1 MKKLVH
7 RLGPLLVLVIFLG
20 AAWLLFHELRHYHIR
35 DIRQAIGQIPAWRL
49 WGAIGLTVVN
59 YLVLIGYDYLAIRAI
74 SHPLPLGKVALAS
87 FTGFVTSYNFGA
99 LLGGTS
105 VRYRL
110 YTAWGLSAVEIVQ
123 LVVML
128 GITFWVGIFA
138 LAGVFFVVDPFPI
151 PASLHLPFDTVRPL
165 GYLLLVVSAGYVSLT
180 FLRHVPIRIR
190 ETQIQ
195 LPSLSTTLLQ
205 LAVAAADLAVAAG
218 CLYLLVSHD
227 LTIGYGEFLGMYLLA
242 VVAVIITH
250 VPGGVGVFELI
261 VLTLAAPQSSAS
273 MVAALL
279 VFRIIYYLLPL
290 SVALVLLAG
299 NEISLQR
306 AAAQRVWSGIGR
318 GAETI
323 IPTIVAWATLLAG
336 TVMLLSGAIP
346 IPHERLKPL
355 QHMIPLSLI
364 EISHFAGSLIGA
376 GLLILARGLQ
386 RRLDAAWWL
395 ATGLLCLGIVVSLL
409 KGLDYEEAIFL
420 ALIVAALI
428 GCRHRFYRKGSL
440 IHQRFTAGWIGAVSL
455 VLACSVWLG
464 LFAHK
469 HVDYSADLWWKFAF
483 HGDAPRFL
491 RATVGAVVVLL
502 LFSVRKL
509 LAVHKPLPAEAS
521 PEDLQ
526 LAEGIVLQSP
536 RTSSNLALL
545 GDKSFLF
552 NEQRN
557 AFFMYSVRGRC
568 WVTMGDPVGPKEEH
582 AELVW
587 QFRELVDCYDGWP
600 VFYQVDEENLSI
612 YLDQGLT
619 LLKLGEEARVSLP
632 EFSLDGSKHKTLRQ
646 TVNRCQREGCEVTIA
661 AMQEI
666 PDLLPQF
673 KVISDAWLADKN
685 RREKGFSLGFFD
697 EQYLRRSASAI
708 VSQHGK
714 IIAFANLWCGADKE
728 ELSLDLMR
736 YLPDSPASVMEF
748 LFIELLLWGK
758 QQGYQWFNLGM
769 APLSGVEN
777 RVLAPLW
784 NRAVDL
790 VFRHGDHFYN
800 FEGLRQYKEKFGPTW
815 TPKYLASPG
824 GLALPQILADV
835 TALIGRKRADD
846 RRGVAEAAEA

>member
-20 AAWLLFHELRHYHIR
+20 AAWLLFHELRHYNIR
-35 DIRQAIGQIPAWRL
+35 DIREALGKIPAWRV
-49 WGAIGLTVVN
+49 WAAVGLTVVN
-59 YLVLIGYDYLAIRAI
+59 YVVLIGYDFLATRAI
-74 SHPLPLGKVALAS
+74 SHPLPLSKVALAS
-87 FTGFVTSYNFGA
+87 FTGFVTSFNFGA

-123 LVVML
+123 LIVML

-138 LAGVFFVVDPFPI
+138 LAGVFFVVAPFPI
-151 PASLHLPFDTVRPL
+151 PAKLHLPLESVRPL
-165 GYLLLVVSAGYVSLT
+165 GFILLAVSAGYVALT

-190 ETQIQ
+190 DTQLQ

-227 LTIGYGEFLGMYLLA
+227 LTVGYGEFLGMYLLA

-279 VFRIIYYLLPL
+279 IFRIVYYLLPM
-290 SVALVLLAG
+290 SVALILLAA

-306 AAAQRVWSGIGR
+306 AAAQRVWAGIGR

-323 IPTIVAWATLLAG
+323 IPMIVAWATLLAG

-355 QHMIPLSLI
+355 QHLIPLPLV
-364 EISHFAGSLIGA
+364 EISHFTGSLIGA

-395 ATGLLCLGIVVSLL
+395 ATGLLSVGVVVSLL
-409 KGLDYEEAIFL
+409 KGLGYEEAIFL
-420 ALIVAALI
+420 ALIVAALL
-428 GCRHRFYRKGSL
+428 GCRRRFYRRGSL
-440 IHQRFTAGWIGAVSL
+440 VHERFTVPWMGTVLL
-455 VLACSVWLG
+455 VLVCSVWLG

-469 HVDYSADLWWKFAF
+469 FVDYKSDLWWKFAF

-491 RATVGAVVVLL
+491 RATVGAVAVLL
-502 LFSVRKL
+502 LFAVRKL
-509 LAVHKPLPAEAS
+509 LAPHRPPPAETCLA
-521 PEDLQ
+521 DRQ
-526 LAEGIVLQSP
+526 LAADIVRQSP
-536 RTSSNLALL
+536 RTSANLALL
-545 GDKSFLF
+545 GDKSLLF

-557 AFFMYSVRGRC
+557 AFVMYSIHGRC
-568 WVTMGDPVGPKEEH
+568 WVALGDPVGPKEERG
-582 AELVW
+582 ELVW

-600 VFYQVDEENLSI
+600 VFYQVDEEHLSI
-612 YLDQGLT
+612 YLEQGLT
-619 LLKLGEEARVSLP
+619 LLKLGEEARVFLP
-632 EFSLDGSKHKTLRQ
+632 EFGVEGSQRKSLRQ
-646 TVNRCQREGCEVTIA
+646 TLHRCQREGCEFAVA
-661 AMQEI
+661 SRQEI
-666 PDLLPQF
+666 PELLADF
-673 KVISDAWLADKN
+673 KAISDAWLADKHA
-685 RREKGFSLGFFD
+685 REKGFSLGFFA
-697 EQYLRRSASAI
+697 ESYLCQSSAA
-708 VSQHGK
+708 VVRWNGK
-714 IIAFANLWCGADKE
+714 IIAFANLWYGADKD

-736 YLPDSPASVMEF
+736 YLPGSPSGVMEY
-748 LFIELLLWGK
+748 LFIELMVWGR
-758 QQGYQWFNLGM
+758 QEGYRWFNLGM
-769 APLSGVEN
+769 APLSGVED
-777 RVLAPLW
+777 RALAPLW
-784 NRAVDL
+784 NRAVNL
-790 VFRHGDHFYN
+790 VFRHGDHFYS
-800 FEGLRQYKEKFGPTW
+800 FEGLRQYKEKFDPTW

-835 TALIGRKRADD
+835 TALIGRQRPED
-846 RRGVAEAAEA
+846 R